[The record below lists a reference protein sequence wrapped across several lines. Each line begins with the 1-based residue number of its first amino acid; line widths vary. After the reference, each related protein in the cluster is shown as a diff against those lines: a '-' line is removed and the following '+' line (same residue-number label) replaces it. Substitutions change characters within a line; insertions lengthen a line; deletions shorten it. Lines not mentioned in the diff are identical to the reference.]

1 MTNQDTPATHHI
13 DPTSASAPVAPARHR
28 WPLLVIGASAGTAV
42 WSGWVGL
49 GELVGFGVVHPLPG
63 IADTI
68 TINTAITL
76 PIGVEAYAMY
86 ALSVATTTA
95 PITRSARR
103 FAWTSSVGALALG
116 MAGQVA
122 YHLMAADQLTS
133 APWPIVAAVSCL
145 PVIVLGF
152 ASVLWHLAGQTPHNT
167 GTDTTTKATENP
179 DPDPL
184 VTPEEVTT
192 SRRVVPLP
200 STRVIDVTP
209 SDDPPGHDPLT
220 TPSVT
225 GDPVPVPEVTSHED
239 QELTHAAGPVVA
251 PSPPAETPSRSPSH
265 VHLVAPVTPEAT
277 GSAGPKRRGHRGSG
291 SERVAWA
298 MGQAGVASVGAITTR
313 WGVSE
318 STAKRDRREALA
330 LTRESH
336 QDVTPIGDPPGH
348 DPLMTPPVTS
358 DPPPVRSE

>member
-1 MTNQDTPATHHI
+1 
-13 DPTSASAPVAPARHR
+13 
-28 WPLLVIGASAGTAV
+28 V

-95 PITRSARR
+95 PITHTARR

-152 ASVLWHLAGQTPHNT
+152 ASVLWHLAGQTPHD
-167 GTDTTTKATENP
+167 TDTDTHVDAETGRSEPIPAPAVATNP
-179 DPDPL
+179 DP
-184 VTPEEVTT
+184 
-192 SRRVVPLP
+192 
-200 STRVIDVTP
+200 
-209 SDDPPGHDPLT
+209 
-220 TPSVT
+220 
-225 GDPVPVPEVTSHED
+225 
-239 QELTHAAGPVVA
+239 
-251 PSPPAETPSRSPSH
+251 
-265 VHLVAPVTPEAT
+265 
-277 GSAGPKRRGHRGSG
+277 GSG
-291 SERVAWA
+291 SAIEDPIPDPVLIRSATASDSVLRLLDPIRDPAPIQSLVHPDPVGSGLVPVTGSTPA
-298 MGQAGVASVGAITTR
+298 QPIPANGSASPYASRSSAVVQALTSRNRPG
-313 WGVSE
+313 SE
-318 STAKRDRREALA
+318 SSSPLRRPARPLDVRRVREAIAAGDLPPNPSANAIREHLRISPAYARATRDA
-330 LTRESH
+330 LVH
-336 QDVTPIGDPPGH
+336 VQTPI
-348 DPLMTPPVTS
+348 
-358 DPPPVRSE
+358 RSN